1 MDSPNR
7 INPLAV
13 TPSVQRQTP
22 KDEFGQV
29 LSQTLSTGVHTAT
42 AVLSAAVRG
51 DVTGLAAKG
60 LEAISARASVAT
72 SGPGQAEVRSAVAV
86 AGGSPAGGQVAG
98 AGAGAGGGWDLL
110 EAQRAMQADS
120 QSFQLQYL
128 KLQED
133 MQRESREYN
142 TLSNVMK
149 ARHDSAKAAI
159 NNIR

>member
-1 MDSPNR
+1 M
-7 INPLAV
+7 A
-13 TPSVQRQTP
+13 
-22 KDEFGQV
+22 G
-29 LSQTLSTGVHTAT
+29 
-42 AVLSAAVRG
+42 
-51 DVTGLAAKG
+51 
-60 LEAISARASVAT
+60 AT
-72 SGPGQAEVRSAVAV
+72 SVGSTSGGGEV
-86 AGGSPAGGQVAG
+86 
-98 AGAGAGGGWDLL
+98 AGAGGGWDLL
-110 EAQRAMQADS
+110 QAQRAMQENS